1 MYCSGCSPIY
11 PIEGQGTVYL
21 RPVSPALLE
30 ALQTKGRHVDYS
42 EEMLWFHFTDVQEL
56 QDRMEEIIEIEKILS
71 TSLAVQ
77 LKSATDLLRDDLE
90 GEWISL
96 SMQHARI
103 KYTDIVSTILERQ
116 FTSYMQPI
124 VDASECIIGYEF
136 LLRPAEHGRAFSSYE
151 LFEVAHETG
160 LHSFLDRTARIKA
173 IETSAKYLPR
183 GVKRFVN
190 FLPSSIYNP
199 EYCLTHTFEAIER
212 LSLDPKD
219 FVFEV
224 VETEQIQ
231 QLSTLKHIFEVYR
244 SRGMS
249 VALDDVG
256 AGFSTIELMNR
267 LEPDFVKIDRSLI
280 DCCDQDEVKQQKIKN
295 IVQLSNRFGGKV
307 LAEGIERME
316 EFEFC
321 RSVGIELAQGY
332 YFGKPAAQPPDGPY
346 SGPSYRVAR

>member
-1 MYCSGCSPIY
+1 
-11 PIEGQGTVYL
+11 
-21 RPVSPALLE
+21 
-30 ALQTKGRHVDYS
+30 
-42 EEMLWFHFTDVQEL
+42 MLWFHFSDVQEL
-56 QDRMEEIIEIEKILS
+56 QIRMEEIVHLERMLS
-71 TSLAVQ
+71 ISLMAQ
-77 LKSATDLLRDDLE
+77 MRSASDVFAGDAD
-90 GEWISL
+90 GAWINL
-96 SMQHARI
+96 SMQHSRVKHA
-103 KYTDIVSTILERQ
+103 DIVSIILERQ
-116 FTSYMQPI
+116 FSSYMQPI
-124 VDASECIIGYEF
+124 VDASECIIGFEF

-173 IETSAKYLPR
+173 IETSARLLPR

-231 QLSTLKHIFEVYR
+231 HLSTLQHIFKVYR
-244 SRGMS
+244 AHGMS

-256 AGFSTIELMNR
+256 AGYSTIELMNR

-280 DCCDQDEVKQQKIKN
+280 DHCDQDRIKQQKIVD
-295 IVQLSNRFGGKV
+295 IVQMSSQFGGKV
-307 LAEGIERME
+307 LAEGIERIE
-316 EFEFC
+316 EFDFC

-332 YFGKPAAQPPDGPY
+332 YFGKPAAYPPDGPY
-346 SGPSYRVAR
+346 LGASYRAVK